1 MKHVNAGVWKA
12 GFASLFLLSG
22 CGGGNGDGEDNVR
35 GTQLVAGVGLKIEDV
50 SADGTLIA
58 FSDAADKIFLLEAAG
73 GTPIEIA
80 AGVDDVKFKGNILVL
95 FTNINAVDQTAQ
107 TLQFVSPGSTTATT
121 ANTTNVKVDSVRASE
136 NSAHLFFETADGA
149 FLDDNAVVLDSAQIR
164 GRFTADNQFLIVAS
178 NSNVAQTESVV
189 QAFPLNGGAA
199 INLPGCATGCSSRF
213 QVSNAGQQVIF
224 GANESGDIADL
235 SVVGANGQGL
245 TTLAAQGNDNAFV
258 IAEDSEILVFI
269 DKAVQG
275 SLASIGV
282 DGSGL
287 ISLGV
292 QGVADIIAANA
303 DAVIYATTV
312 NADNTLTL
320 RIVGADGAG
329 DTALAQNAV
338 DEGLSSDGA
347 FYLFR
352 DAIAGKIG
360 TLKFTATQG
369 FSAQEV
375 AAGVDKASFQNDTL
389 VFFSDNKNL
398 LQVVDLTSNKVTLFE
413 DFINKFEL
421 LRQANGEVTQVAF
434 TIPGGKAAGLYIENL

>member
-1 MKHVNAGVWKA
+1 MKLVSGVLKSSVAG
-12 GFASLFLLSG
+12 LFLLAA

-58 FSDAADKIFLLEAAG
+58 FSDAADKIFLLEAVG

-121 ANTTNVKVDSVRASE
+121 ANTADVKVDSVRASE
-136 NSAHLFFETADGA
+136 DSAHLFFETADGA

-164 GRFTADNQFLIVAS
+164 GRFTADNQFLVVAS

-189 QAFPLNGGAA
+189 QAFPLGGGAP
-199 INLPGCATGCSSRF
+199 INLPGCANGCSSRF
-213 QVSNAGQQVIF
+213 QVSNVGQQVIF

-235 SVVGANGQGL
+235 SVVSANGQGL

-258 IAEDSEILVFI
+258 IAEDSETMVFI

-275 SLASIGV
+275 VLSSIGV

-287 ISLGV
+287 TTLGS
-292 QGVADIIAANA
+292 QGVVDIIAANA
-303 DAVIYATTV
+303 DAVIYATTI

-329 DTALAQNAV
+329 DAALAQNAE

-352 DAIAGKIG
+352 DGVTGGVG
-360 TLKFTATQG
+360 TLKFTSTQA
-369 FSAQEV
+369 FSAEDV
-375 AAGVDKASFQNDTL
+375 AAGVDKTSFQNDTV
-389 VFFSDNKNL
+389 VFFSDNKDL

-421 LRQANGEVTQVAF
+421 LRQANGEAAQVVF
-434 TIPGGKAAGLYIENL
+434 TVPNGAAAGLYIENL